1 MQDEASQLVVE
12 LLAQAAGAR
21 VSGAP
26 RRWKGRRDRRARG
39 TSGSVLAL
47 DRNERRLDLVR
58 RTARRLRLANLAC
71 RAVDASRALPEGV
84 ANGGFD
90 RVLVDAPCSG
100 LGALRRN
107 PDARWRVHPS
117 DPGRLADTQRGI
129 LRNAISALRPGG
141 TLALQYVYAAA
152 RGERGRDRGALRERK
167 GARTVGRDAAPAA
180 LRELPD
186 ERGFLRTL
194 PQQHDA
200 DGFFAA
206 RLERRA

>member
-1 MQDEASQLVVE
+1 
-12 LLAQAAGAR
+12 
-21 VSGAP
+21 
-26 RRWKGRRDRRARG
+26 
-39 TSGSVLAL
+39 
-47 DRNERRLDLVR
+47 
-58 RTARRLRLANLAC
+58 
-71 RAVDASRALPEGV
+71 VDATRALPEGV

-117 DPGRLADTQRGI
+117 DPGRLADTQRAI
-129 LRNAISALRPGG
+129 LRNSISALRPGG
-141 TLALQYVYAAA
+141 TLVYSTCTLLPEENEGVIEAL
-152 RGERGRDRGALRERK
+152 LRERK
-167 GARTVGRDAAPAA
+167 ELVLVGRDAAPAA
-180 LRELPD
+180 LRELLD
-186 ERGFLRTL
+186 ESGFLRTL